1 MPTSL
6 VTFRGNCK
14 GVIVHP
20 GNSSIFNCMECLSVD
35 SRASRGQ
42 EICSQHL
49 HSVCNKGRALLSLR
63 CELSVSQVAKE
74 HITVRISCWGV
85 DRDQAVALT
94 SKLTFYLNLL
104 LLIFQTQLLLE
115 QKKKKK
121 QQNQTQQVLLLVQ
134 QQHYV
139 CWQSCSPSTVLSSI
153 NRFSWDHRPTADAG
167 GWAVQGRVTLIAVG
181 FVLSSLTGEQCDAN
195 ARAPAGSWPL
205 YSGAEFIYFTVLVM
219 IDSNW
224 HGNNE
229 DCKSHLMACKTSSAN
244 IQHANSTSQMGMGIS
259 WSF

>member
-94 SKLTFYLNLL
+94 SKLTFYL
-104 LLIFQTQLLLE
+104 
-115 QKKKKK
+115 
-121 QQNQTQQVLLLVQ
+121 
-134 QQHYV
+134 Y
-139 CWQSCSPSTVLSSI
+139 
-153 NRFSWDHRPTADAG
+153 
-167 GWAVQGRVTLIAVG
+167 
-181 FVLSSLTGEQCDAN
+181 
-195 ARAPAGSWPL
+195 
-205 YSGAEFIYFTVLVM
+205 YY
-219 IDSNW
+219 
-224 HGNNE
+224 
-229 DCKSHLMACKTSSAN
+229 
-244 IQHANSTSQMGMGIS
+244 
-259 WSF
+259 